1 MLEATKSVMKQDPA
15 VYADGDV
22 PDDEA
27 RLMLEWLNIIEN
39 VEAENTRVTT
49 TRGGGGS

>member
-1 MLEATKSVMKQDPA
+1 MKQDPA

-39 VEAENTRVTT
+39 VEAENKGDDDTRWW
-49 TRGGGGS
+49 GS